1 MTWEEPS
8 PTSRSSAVL
17 VRNKWFTVEPTVG
30 ELRIRLGE
38 RALKQSRKGRQPPL
52 TPTPEYALP
61 GENVLTEDDELVRA
75 V

>member
-1 MTWEEPS
+1 M
-8 PTSRSSAVL
+8 L